1 MKNWKNIIV
10 SPDVSLRE
18 AIECIDASGIQLA
31 LVVGES
37 MKLLGVL
44 TDGDI
49 RRAIL
54 NGFSLT
60 EPVTGVMNRSPKTA
74 SIRTSQEEVLAM
86 MRRYTFHHL
95 PLVDDEGKVAGLA
108 TLDDFLGVVE
118 RDNWVV
124 LMAGGLGSRLRPLT
138 DSCPKPLLNIGGKP
152 ILENIV
158 EAFIKQ
164 GFRKFFI
171 SVNYRAEMIK
181 EYFGTGERWGAQ
193 IEYLH
198 EPERLGTAGAL
209 SLLKEKPEAPIIVM
223 NADLITKANFGA
235 MLRFHEEHDSA
246 ATMAVREY
254 DFQVP
259 YGVVKVEG
267 ARILGIEEKPVQSF
281 FVNAGIYIL
290 SAAAL
295 NSIPQQ
301 VFFDMPS
308 LFQNLNGEGEKVSAY
323 PLREYWLDIGR
334 IEEYER
340 AQREWG

>member
-1 MKNWKNIIV
+1 MKNWKDIV
-10 SPDVSLRE
+10 ISADVCLRE

-31 LVVGES
+31 LIVDEN

-54 NGFSLT
+54 HGVSLV
-60 EPVTGVMNRSPKTA
+60 ESVAGVMNTTPKTA
-74 SIRTSQEEVLAM
+74 SIRTSQEEVLTM

-95 PLVDDEGKVAGLA
+95 PLVDDEGKVVGLA
-108 TLDDFLGVVE
+108 RLDDFLGIVE

-124 LMAGGLGSRLRPLT
+124 LMAGGLGARLRPLT
-138 DSCPKPLLNIGGKP
+138 DTCPKPLLNIGGKP
-152 ILENIV
+152 ILENII
-158 EAFIKQ
+158 EAFIEQ

-181 EYFGTGERWGAQ
+181 EHFGAGERWGAK

-198 EPERLGTAGAL
+198 ELERLGTAGAL
-209 SLLKEKPEAPIIVM
+209 SLLKERPDAPIVVM

-235 MLRFHEEHDSA
+235 MLRFHEEHNST

-254 DFQVP
+254 DFQIP
-259 YGVVKVEG
+259 YGVVRVEG
-267 ARILGIEEKPVQSF
+267 TRILGIEEKPIQSF
-281 FVNAGIYIL
+281 FVNAGIYVL

-295 NSIPQQ
+295 DSIPQQ
-301 VFFDMPS
+301 AFFDMPS
-308 LFQNLNGEGEKVSAY
+308 LFQSLTKAGGGVSAY

>member
-31 LVVGES
+31 LVVSES

-95 PLVDDEGKVAGLA
+95 PLVDDEGKIAGLA

-152 ILENIV
+152 ILENIL
-158 EAFIKQ
+158 EAFIEQ

-181 EYFGTGERWGAQ
+181 EYFGSGEQWGAQ

-209 SLLKEKPEAPIIVM
+209 SLLKEKPDAPVVVM

-235 MLRFHEEHDSA
+235 MLRFHEEHDST

-295 NSIPQQ
+295 DSIPQQ

-308 LFQNLNGEGEKVSAY
+308 LFQNLNGEGKKVSAY

>member
-1 MKNWKNIIV
+1 
-10 SPDVSLRE
+10 
-18 AIECIDASGIQLA
+18 
-31 LVVGES
+31 
-37 MKLLGVL
+37 
-44 TDGDI
+44 
-49 RRAIL
+49 
-54 NGFSLT
+54 
-60 EPVTGVMNRSPKTA
+60 
-74 SIRTSQEEVLAM
+74 M

-158 EAFIKQ
+158 EAFIEQ

-235 MLRFHEEHDSA
+235 MLRFHEEHD
-246 ATMAVREY
+246 
-254 DFQVP
+254 
-259 YGVVKVEG
+259 
-267 ARILGIEEKPVQSF
+267 
-281 FVNAGIYIL
+281 
-290 SAAAL
+290 
-295 NSIPQQ
+295 
-301 VFFDMPS
+301 
-308 LFQNLNGEGEKVSAY
+308 
-323 PLREYWLDIGR
+323 
-334 IEEYER
+334 
-340 AQREWG
+340 

>member
-60 EPVTGVMNRSPKTA
+60 EPVTGVMNKSPKTA
-74 SIRTSQEEVLAM
+74 SIRTSQDEVLAM

-95 PLVDDEGKVAGLA
+95 PLVDDEGKIAGLA

-152 ILENIV
+152 ILENIL
-158 EAFIKQ
+158 EAFIEQ

-181 EYFGTGERWGAQ
+181 EYFGSGEQWGAQ

-209 SLLKEKPEAPIIVM
+209 SLLKEKPDAPVVVM

-235 MLRFHEEHDSA
+235 MLRFHEEHDST

-295 NSIPQQ
+295 DSIPQQ

-308 LFQNLNGEGEKVSAY
+308 LFQNLNGEGKKVSAY